1 MNTHRI
7 DPADSADSAAGDP
20 GPSAEELL
28 VDLDGLHHLAVRAE
42 DLARLMGHHGAA
54 RLLDDR
60 QLSALEQARDNAS
73 AIIASLDRAR

>member
-7 DPADSADSAAGDP
+7 DPADSPDRDP
-20 GPSAEELL
+20 GTSAEELL

-42 DLARLMGHHGAA
+42 DLARLVGHHGAGQ
-54 RLLDDR
+54 LLDHR